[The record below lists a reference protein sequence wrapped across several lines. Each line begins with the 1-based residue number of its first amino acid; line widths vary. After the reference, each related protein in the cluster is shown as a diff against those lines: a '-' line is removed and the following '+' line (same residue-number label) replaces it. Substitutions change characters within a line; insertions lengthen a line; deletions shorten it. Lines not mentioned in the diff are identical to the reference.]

1 MSTNYKMPG
10 MTRKNRNN
18 RKNVVASRKNRKNRM
33 GSRKNRKGTN
43 NAPVVVG
50 GKRRASRRGRKGS
63 RRAGR
68 R

>member
-10 MTRKNRNN
+10 MTRKNRKNRKNVVASRKN
-18 RKNVVASRKNRKNRM
+18 RKNVVASRKNRKNR
-33 GSRKNRKGTN
+33 N
-43 NAPVVVG
+43 VVVG
-50 GKRRASRRGRKGS
+50 GKRRASRRGRKGR